1 MKSNRSHPMRTLA
14 ALAAAALTL
23 GAAALTLAGA
33 AAAPAGAATPACTGA
48 GLVIWLDTTGNGAAG
63 SFYYDLEF
71 TNLSGHACTLT
82 GYPGVSGLD
91 LAGHQLGSAAI
102 RNPQHNP
109 SVITLASATAPN
121 TAAAMATVVLRIT
134 DVLNY
139 PSSTC
144 KRVTAAG
151 LRVYAPGQTASTV
164 IPFPFDA
171 CSRSGPAYLSVEA
184 VQKGVI
190 PQG

>member
-1 MKSNRSHPMRTLA
+1 MSHLSHPRRPLA
-14 ALAAAALTL
+14 ALAATGLALS
-23 GAAALTLAGA
+23 AAAIALAGA
-33 AAAPAGAATPACTGA
+33 APSSAGAATPACTA
-48 GLVIWLDTTGNGAAG
+48 SGLVIWLDTTSNGAAG

-82 GYPGVSGLD
+82 GYPGLSATD
-91 LAGHQLGSAAI
+91 LSGHQVGSAAI
-102 RNPQHNP
+102 RNPQHKP
-109 SVITLASATAPN
+109 SVITLASAT
-121 TAAAMATVVLRIT
+121 TANAAGTMATVVLRIT

-139 PSSTC
+139 PASTC
-144 KRVTAAG
+144 KPVTAAG

-164 IPFPFDA
+164 IPFPFGA